1 MLLKRLGSRLEQST
15 YSWFLP
21 SWSKSILTYIV
32 ASALFLLL
40 AVVGFAGCFGIV
52 HYRDYMWLKA
62 ENAYLHQKE
71 TELDKL
77 QLTLKSI
84 RKDEDAIRNFLG
96 LEGSSLVEANL
107 GKGGNSF
114 SHSIPITYPDPTNN
128 EIPSSIQQHSGS
140 TLDEAQALQGR
151 MTELVEIIR
160 EKREFIDGIPSILPV
175 DAEKYWFSSRFG
187 WRRSPFADNKE
198 FHGGLDISGRKGTRI
213 IAPAKGR
220 IIEKGYDPLQGHYL
234 RIDHG
239 WGCVTTFAHLLST
252 VVTSQQEVE
261 RGELIAFMGSTG
273 RSTGPH
279 LHYQIEVNGKVVDPF
294 NYIMNAKDN
303 PPLDFALQMLAIPQK
318 PRTRN

>member
-1 MLLKRLGSRLEQST
+1 
-15 YSWFLP
+15 
-21 SWSKSILTYIV
+21 
-32 ASALFLLL
+32 
-40 AVVGFAGCFGIV
+40 
-52 HYRDYMWLKA
+52 MWLKA

-77 QLTLKSI
+77 QLTLRSI
-84 RKDEDAIRNFLG
+84 GKDEDAIRNFLG
-96 LEGSSLVEANL
+96 LEGPSLVEGNL

-114 SHSIPITYPDPTNN
+114 SHPIPITYPDPANN

-213 IAPAKGR
+213 IAPA
-220 IIEKGYDPLQGHYL
+220 
-234 RIDHG
+234 
-239 WGCVTTFAHLLST
+239 TTPSRDTIYEST
-252 VVTSQQEVE
+252 MV
-261 RGELIAFMGSTG
+261 GDA
-273 RSTGPH
+273 
-279 LHYQIEVNGKVVDPF
+279 
-294 NYIMNAKDN
+294 
-303 PPLDFALQMLAIPQK
+303 
-318 PRTRN
+318 